1 MSFAEKFR
9 DAWNTR
15 DHAVM
20 VALFAPDA
28 VLHSP
33 IITTPFEGRETISKL
48 YRALF
53 DNLPPTEWQGE
64 AALPDGREVV
74 FWKMTFESG
83 TELEGMDLA
92 RLDADGLVT
101 DVVVMMRP
109 LVGTAEFLK
118 AIGPDLA
125 RHKGRWHG
133 ELIKRV
139 NAGFSANAKMTDRM
153 APRFLP

>member
-1 MSFAEKFR
+1 MGFADDFR

-15 DHAVM
+15 DHAAM
-20 VALFAPDA
+20 VALFTPGA
-28 VLHSP
+28 VLRSP
-33 IITTPFEGRETISKL
+33 IITTPFEGRERLSAL

-53 DNLPPTEWQGE
+53 DNLPPMEFTGE
-64 AALPDGREVV
+64 AKLPDGREVI
-74 FWKMTFESG
+74 FWKTVFESG
-83 TELEGMDLA
+83 TVLEGMDLVT
-92 RLDADGLVT
+92 LDADGLGTEVT
-101 DVVVMMRP
+101 VMMRP

-125 RHKGRWHG
+125 RQKGRWRG

-153 APRFLP
+153 APKFLP